1 MSGVNSFDPL
11 VQHATSVQESLL
23 NAPPLS
29 ALPQAPEAS
38 MFSPFGVESQQ
49 LALGS
54 FYMHMLQQQH
64 MQQMMQP
71 QFLLP
76 PPAQNI
82 QYQHAMQQLQEFQ
95 QQQQL
100 ASFMQQQQM
109 PPVPQMSLGP
119 IQMFQQLQTVQ
130 STPRRAYLKRKRDT
144 PTPKHQT
151 AAGTPSQ
158 TTAESSE
165 PFPEVNFNDH
175 SAYKRLLSSVWDCKG
190 DPPWSRYNVQQVI
203 KTNYSI
209 HVSIFHIMAAL

>member
-11 VQHATSVQESLL
+11 VHQATSVQQSLF

-29 ALPQAPEAS
+29 ALPQAQEAS

-76 PPAQNI
+76 PPAQDI

-119 IQMFQQLQTVQ
+119 IQMLQQLQTAQ
-130 STPRRAYLKRKRDT
+130 QKAQQEINKT
-144 PTPKHQT
+144 
-151 AAGTPSQ
+151 
-158 TTAESSE
+158 SSE
-165 PFPEVNFNDH
+165 NNT
-175 SAYKRLLSSVWDCKG
+175 
-190 DPPWSRYNVQQVI
+190 
-203 KTNYSI
+203 KTRNI
-209 HVSIFHIMAAL
+209 LITKIEAKLCFI